1 MSDSSKGVK
10 RSGFLRAAGLGVA
23 VGALMENSVGAVA
36 RAAGGVGPTPAAET
50 PQHAIELLKEGN
62 ARFVS
67 GASHCGPLTA
77 RVVELE
83 QGQSPFA
90 TILGCS
96 DSRVPIE
103 TVFDQVP
110 GHLFVVRVAG
120 NFLTDD
126 GLGSIEYGV
135 AVLRTP
141 AILVLGHTKC
151 GAVDAT
157 VNFIKDGAAQPG
169 HIQNLIVAIEPAAK
183 AVKGKAGDWVH
194 NAVVQNVKQN
204 VAAMTA
210 RSSIV
215 ADAVKKGTVAVIGGV
230 YDLGT
235 GKVTI
240 F

>member
-1 MSDSSKGVK
+1 MSDSSKDVK

-23 VGALMENSVGAVA
+23 AGALMESTVGAVA
-36 RAAGGVGPTPAAET
+36 RAAGAAPPRAAEN
-50 PQHAIELLKEGN
+50 PPHAIELLKAGN

-83 QGQSPFA
+83 QGQAPFA

-120 NFLTDD
+120 NFVTDD
-126 GLGSIEYGV
+126 GLGSIEYAV
-135 AVLRTP
+135 AVLGTP

-157 VNFIKDGAAQPG
+157 VNFVKNGTSQPG
-169 HIQNLIVAIEPAAK
+169 HIQSLIVAIEPAAK
-183 AVKGKAGDWVH
+183 AVQGHAGDWVH

-204 VAAMTA
+204 VAALTA

-215 ADAVKKGTVAVIGGV
+215 ADAVKKGSVAVVGGV